1 MRAYS
6 TSKPPS
12 IGYSVG
18 ALLGNEASAK
28 KLIDFQ
34 NKQAARKRVA
44 SLFGDDFGFGYD
56 LATAV
61 PQVFADLGA
70 SALAIKGATAIASK
84 LPDLGAIN
92 FLDFQK
98 GFVNDALTSKPKTNF
113 ESASQKRI
121 KELIKESSKDSTKVK
136 AAISKNNE
144 YIATK
149 LAVPFLCLQH
159 PPLDLVGLLTLQ
171 SIALYPMICL
181 MRRSMIKL

>member
-1 MRAYS
+1 MI
-6 TSKPPS
+6 SK
-12 IGYSVG
+12 I
-18 ALLGNEASAK
+18 
-28 KLIDFQ
+28 
-34 NKQAARKRVA
+34 NKSARKRVA

-61 PQVFADLGA
+61 PQVFADLEA

-121 KELIKESSKDSTKVK
+121 KELIKESSKKDSTKVK

-149 LAVPFLCLQH
+149 SAAIRFLCLQH
-159 PPLDLVGLLTLQ
+159 PSSRSGGSTYATIYSSLPDDMPHEEKHDK
-171 SIALYPMICL
+171 ALGGNSPIWCNYWWTYS
-181 MRRSMIKL
+181 RF

>member
-1 MRAYS
+1 M
-6 TSKPPS
+6 PS

-113 ESASQKRI
+113 ESASR
-121 KELIKESSKDSTKVK
+121 KESKNLLKSHQKIQPKSKRPLAKTMST
-136 AAISKNNE
+136 
-144 YIATK
+144 
-149 LAVPFLCLQH
+149 
-159 PPLDLVGLLTLQ
+159 
-171 SIALYPMICL
+171 
-181 MRRSMIKL
+181 